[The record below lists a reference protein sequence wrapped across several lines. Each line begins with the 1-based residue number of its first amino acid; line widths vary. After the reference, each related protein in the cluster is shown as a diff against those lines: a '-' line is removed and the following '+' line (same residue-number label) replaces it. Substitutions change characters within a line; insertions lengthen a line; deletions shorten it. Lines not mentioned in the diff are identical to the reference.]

1 MAHKRVRIGIISME
15 FHRNFSE
22 VGGFGKISQTIGAHF
37 RANPHLGID
46 VTFLHTG
53 ASAPWRESV
62 IEENGTRMVLL
73 PEVRGP
79 KWWQWLVRH
88 SLLRREK
95 LDLLLAID
103 FGPNFQTFS
112 SALPRTPLI
121 VWSRDPWTPDDRE
134 KVLTLRMP
142 GAHDLL
148 PQGTVQ
154 DRHGDLWKVLR
165 ASRAVAR
172 RALLAATDP
181 FIARKVPSTYGLKA
195 PRVALLPNFLDF
207 HVGTV
212 VKSEKPSVVF
222 LGRLDPIK
230 RPWLFFDL
238 AAALP
243 DVEFVCLGE
252 PALRG
257 KGAWRPDTVPP
268 NVRMLGHLDGPAK
281 VDVLMSSWLL
291 VNTAI
296 HEGLALSF
304 LEALA
309 CETPVVATVGAG
321 GLVERFGRCVG
332 RWDGDGREA
341 MPRLI
346 EAVRDLLAD
355 HDERRKLATGGRQWL
370 EDTHSFP
377 RFFEAFRGLCGEAGV
392 PLPDVGPPVPAARGA
407 LLQAE
412 RG

>member
-1 MAHKRVRIGIISME
+1 MSEQRVRVGIISME
-15 FHRNFSE
+15 FHRNFAE

-46 VTFLHTG
+46 VTFLHAG
-53 ASAPWRESV
+53 AAAPWRESV
-62 IEENGTRMVLL
+62 IDENGIRMILL

-79 KWWQWLVRH
+79 GWWRWLVGH
-88 SLLRREK
+88 ALLRRER
-95 LDLLLAID
+95 LDLLLSID
-103 FGPNFQTFS
+103 FGPDFQTFC
-112 SALPRTPLI
+112 SALPRTPLL
-121 VWSRDPWTPDDRE
+121 VWSRDPWTPEDRD
-134 KVLTLRMP
+134 KVLTLRLP
-142 GAHDLL
+142 GGGDVL
-148 PQGTVQ
+148 PQGAVQ
-154 DRHGDLWKVLR
+154 NRHSDLWKVLR
-165 ASRAVAR
+165 ASRAFGR
-172 RALLAATDP
+172 RVLLAATDP
-181 FIARKVPSTYGLKA
+181 FIARKVPPTYGLKD
-195 PRVALLPNFLDF
+195 PRVTLLPNFLDF

-212 VKSEKPSVVF
+212 VKTEKPRVVF

-257 KGAWRPDTVPP
+257 EGAWRPESVPP
-268 NVRMLGHLDGPAK
+268 NVRMLGHRDGQAK
-281 VDVLMSSWLL
+281 VDVLTSSWLL

-321 GLVERFGRCVG
+321 GLVERFGRCIG
-332 RWDGDGREA
+332 RWDGDGRPA
-341 MPRLI
+341 LPQLV
-346 EAVRDLLAD
+346 EAVSSLLAN
-355 HDERRKLATGGRQWL
+355 HEERRRLGAMGREWL
-370 EDTHSFP
+370 ENTHSFP
-377 RFFEAFRGLCGEAGV
+377 RFFDAFLALCLEAGV
-392 PLPDVGPPVPAARGA
+392 RLPGTELPASATRTAR
-407 LLQAE
+407 LRAE